1 MGELERRFVEFRQDG
16 RTLSGV
22 AVTYDAPTTI
32 YDFREQFEAGAF
44 GSVGTLDVILNRQHD
59 RRMPLA
65 RTGGGGLVLTDSDT
79 RLEVVAD
86 LPSTRDADDT
96 LALIEAGVLRGLS
109 LEFQATTE
117 RWEGNLRTIEA
128 AELSGVAVVDRA
140 AYSDS
145 TVEVAKRHQAAF
157 VKVPLIWL

>member
-1 MGELERRFVEFRQDG
+1 MDNLERRFVEFRQEG
-16 RTLSGV
+16 RSLSGV
-22 AVTYDAPTTI
+22 AVTYNTPTVI
-32 YDFREQFEAGAF
+32 YDFREQFQAGAF
-44 GSVGTLDVILNRQHD
+44 GSVAALDVILNRQHD

-65 RTGGGGLVLTDSDT
+65 RTGGGGLTLTDST
-79 RLEVVAD
+79 ERLEVVAD

-96 LALIEAGVLRGLS
+96 LALIVAGVLRGLS
-109 LEFQATTE
+109 LEFAASKE

-128 AELSGVAVVDRA
+128 AKLSAVAVVDRA

-145 TVEVAKRHQAAF
+145 TVEVAKRHQAEF